1 MNTSRVK
8 QFVRQRTTL
17 PRDVVVLGLIA
28 FCVAVGFGVLIP
40 VLPVFAKSF
49 QVDNTRVGLVIS
61 AFAFMRLVT
70 SPFCARIGRAL
81 GLKVTLATGVF
92 IVAASSSAS
101 AFSQNY
107 WQLLTFRG
115 VGGIGSAM
123 FTVSAM
129 TLLMASVEP
138 GMRGRASGFFQGG
151 FLLGGMLGPAL
162 GGLVSQVS
170 VTAPFHFYTITLAVA
185 GTVGLALLRTPR
197 RVTGAD
203 RDSTPQ
209 MPMGEAI
216 ADVRYRAACLSSMG
230 QGWNALGI
238 RSSLTP
244 TLVVEVLHRDPAWT
258 GIAFAIAAVAQ
269 TIALGPAGR
278 FVDTVGRR
286 PALVIAGTLGGLAMI
301 GVPFAPN
308 IWVLIVLL
316 CLFGAAAAL
325 LGTAPTAAVGDVTRG
340 RGGTP
345 IAVYSM
351 FSDLGAIIGPIAAGW
366 LADHTSMQVAY
377 AAGATILLASAAYA
391 LRMPG
396 GVPAD
401 DARRAGVTDEPA
413 RETR

>member
-1 MNTSRVK
+1 M
-8 QFVRQRTTL
+8 
-17 PRDVVVLGLIA
+17 LGLIA

-49 QVDNTRVGLVIS
+49 RVDNTLVGLVIS

-70 SPFCARIGRAL
+70 SPFCGRIGEAL
-81 GLKVTLATGVF
+81 GLKVALATGVF

-101 AFSQNY
+101 AFSQEY
-107 WQLLTFRG
+107 WQLLAFRG

-129 TLLMASVEP
+129 TLLMAAVEP
-138 GMRGRASGFFQGG
+138 RMRGRASGFFQGG

-170 VTAPFHFYTITLAVA
+170 VTAPFHFYAITLSVA
-185 GTVGLALLRTPR
+185 GAVGLALLRTPG
-197 RVTGAD
+197 RVQKAD
-203 RDSTPQ
+203 RVARPE
-209 MPMGEAI
+209 MAMGEAA
-216 ADVRYRAACLSSMG
+216 ADVRYRAACLSAMG
-230 QGWNALGI
+230 QGWNAFGV
-238 RSSLTP
+238 RNSLTP
-244 TLVVEVLHRDPAWT
+244 TLVVEVLHRDPTWT
-258 GIAFAIAAVAQ
+258 GISFAVAAVAQ

-286 PALVIAGTLGGLAMI
+286 PAMVMAGLLGGLSML

-308 IWVLIVLL
+308 IWVLVVLL
-316 CLFGAAAAL
+316 SLFGVAAAM
-325 LGTAPTAAVGDVTRG
+325 LGTGPTAAVGDVTRG

-345 IAVYSM
+345 IAVFSM

-377 AAGATILLASAAYA
+377 AAGAAILLASAAYA

-396 GVPAD
+396 GVPAED
-401 DARRAGVTDEPA
+401 DTAPTPDATPEQEDPR
-413 RETR
+413 